1 VQGLLATTATS
12 WRGADAGSVPR
23 APGAADA
30 AILLAEAAMGLA
42 LPSRQKRAFIITP
55 RFCKGGRP
63 RSDLALIF
71 DLSGRFAR
79 PPLDEGMT

>member
-1 VQGLLATTATS
+1 
-12 WRGADAGSVPR
+12 
-23 APGAADA
+23 
-30 AILLAEAAMGLA
+30 MGLA